1 MLTIS
6 LEELCRY
13 TAATPTTRNM
23 REGQEIINSDLL
35 IMCGVTGRTAANR
48 QFYALCLQTSGI
60 TSDPHVVTGNL
71 TIESSVYFKN
81 NDVFVKKMNCSCIAG
96 SSHCCK
102 HIVAVLL
109 FCNRY
114 VLYMFL
120 KWKIIVDRTCIE
132 PLMNIRYMYKLAL
145 GSRNNEN
152 SVLTFFQTFRLRLE
166 SSSVRIYFYKK
177 NTKEES

>member
-23 REGQEIINSDLL
+23 REGQEIINSGLL
-35 IMCGVTGRTAANR
+35 IMCGVTERTAANI
-48 QFYALCLQTSGI
+48 QLYDLCLQTSGI
-60 TSDPHVVTGNL
+60 TSEPHVVTGNL
-71 TIESSVYFKN
+71 TVKSSVYLKN
-81 NDVFVKKMNCSCIAG
+81 NDIFVKEMDCSCKAG

-114 VLYMFL
+114 VLYMIL
-120 KWKIIVDRTCIE
+120 K
-132 PLMNIRYMYKLAL
+132 
-145 GSRNNEN
+145 
-152 SVLTFFQTFRLRLE
+152 
-166 SSSVRIYFYKK
+166 
-177 NTKEES
+177 